1 MISKVRKT
9 ITGTEFWDS
18 DKKRTLFVA
27 DGEEPDF
34 EVGEVKEKQEDSEEK
49 DINLNSMSVPQL
61 KEYAASIEVEI
72 PKELTKKEE
81 IITYKNKEQII

>member
-18 DKKRTLFVA
+18 EKKRTLFVA

-34 EVGEVKEKQEDSEEK
+34 EVGEVQEKQEEPEGK

-72 PKELTKKEE
+72 PKELTKKKE
-81 IITYKNKEQII
+81 ILEFLQ

>member
-18 DKKRTLFVA
+18 EKKRTLFVA

-49 DINLNSMSVPQL
+49 DINLNSMSVP
-61 KEYAASIEVEI
+61 
-72 PKELTKKEE
+72 
-81 IITYKNKEQII
+81 

>member
-18 DKKRTLFVA
+18 KKKRILFVA

-34 EVGEVKEKQEDSEEK
+34 KVGEAQEEK

-72 PKELTKKEE
+72 PKEFTKKKE
-81 IITYKNKEQII
+81 ILEFLQ

>member
-18 DKKRTLFVA
+18 EKKRTLFVA

-34 EVGEVKEKQEDSEEK
+34 KVGEAQEEQEEPEEK

-72 PKELTKKEE
+72 PKELTKKKE
-81 IITYKNKEQII
+81 ILEFLQ

>member
-18 DKKRTLFVA
+18 EKKRTLFVA
-27 DGEEPDF
+27 DGEKPKF
-34 EVGEVKEKQEDSEEK
+34 EIGEIKSQEIGQGKVEGV
-49 DINLNSMSVPQL
+49 NLESLTIPQL

-72 PKELTKKEE
+72 PKELTKKKE
-81 IITYKNKEQII
+81 ILEFLQ

>member
-18 DKKRTLFVA
+18 DKKRTLFVV
-27 DGEEPDF
+27 DGKEPDF
-34 EVGEVKEKQEDSEEK
+34 EVGEVQEKQEEPEEK
-49 DINLNSMSVPQL
+49 NINLNSMSVPQL

-72 PKELTKKEE
+72 PKELTKKKE
-81 IITYKNKEQII
+81 ILEFLQ

>member
-1 MISKVRKT
+1 MLMISKVRKT

-18 DKKRTLFVA
+18 EKKRTLFVA

-34 EVGEVKEKQEDSEEK
+34 EVGEVQEKQEEQEEK

-72 PKELTKKEE
+72 PKELTKKKE
-81 IITYKNKEQII
+81 ILEFLQ

>member
-18 DKKRTLFVA
+18 KKKRTLFVA

-34 EVGEVKEKQEDSEEK
+34 KVGEAQEEQEEQEEPEEK

-72 PKELTKKEE
+72 PKELTKKKE
-81 IITYKNKEQII
+81 ILEFLQ

>member
-18 DKKRTLFVA
+18 EKKRTLFVA
-27 DGEEPDF
+27 DCEDPDF
-34 EVGEVKEKQEDSEEK
+34 EVGEVQEKQEEQEEK

-72 PKELTKKEE
+72 PKELTKKKE
-81 IITYKNKEQII
+81 ILEFLQ